1 MIYFSTLLFSM
12 FLTIILI
19 PILKGLAF
27 RMKVVDVP
35 NQRKIHTSPM
45 PKTGGIAIAMGVFV
59 PLLLW
64 ASGNEFVSAVLFGA
78 GVIVLFGFIDDI
90 KELGYKAKFAGQ
102 LIAALIVI
110 FYGGVKIESLGM
122 MLGHKILLPVVFSI
136 PFTLVAIMGVT
147 NAINLSDGLDG
158 LAGGI
163 SLLSFICIG
172 YLAYLVGDVSVAL
185 ISIAISG
192 AIFGFLRFNTYPA
205 NVFMG
210 DAGSQLIGFMA
221 AILSLSLTQT
231 NQSMSPFLPL
241 FLVGLPVIDTITVIL
256 ERILKERP
264 LFVADKNHLH
274 HKLMNLGL
282 YHTESVVFI
291 YFIQAC
297 LVTFAFV
304 FRSSSD
310 SFLVIFYFIV
320 SSVMVAGSILIE
332 KKGVKIKRYDFFD
345 KVIKRRLRIL
355 KEKNIFIKVSFRI
368 VEIGAYFILLFTCF
382 IPVAIPSNY
391 SICSMALLVLN
402 LLMIFIDRSWMKT
415 VMVVSLYL
423 LIPFVVY
430 LSDKSMVEWMNDDLA
445 GLYNLSFG
453 FLVFFAVLTLKFTR
467 RQNGFKSTPMDFL
480 ILFIALVVPN
490 LPDQRIQSYQLGLI
504 AAKIIV
510 LYFTYEVLI
519 GELRVNLNRL
529 GFTIISALTIVSI
542 RGLIG

>member
-122 MLGHKILLPVVFSI
+122 LLGHKILLPVVFSI

-221 AILSLSLTQT
+221 AILSLSLTQA

-282 YHTESVVFI
+282 YHTESVVCI

-402 LLMIFIDRSWMKT
+402 LLVIFIDRSWMKT